1 SLARLAYIS
10 LERTKPMKTINATL
24 LREKDACESQVA
36 LFVELFGERS
46 IKPTLALCKKHAHVF
61 DFASAAES
69 LLPAALR
76 ADYETKRAPLWAD
89 YAAKSTPLRADYA

>member
-1 SLARLAYIS
+1 MR
-10 LERTKPMKTINATL
+10 TINAAL
-24 LREKDACESQVA
+24 LREKRACESQVA

-76 ADYETKRAPLWAD
+76 ADYDAKRAPLWAD
-89 YAAKSTPLRADYA
+89 YRAKRAALFAAIWSDPRNV